1 MSMLISHQNL
11 PMLLGVCLN
20 EEPFLLITK
29 FIGIGNKSVSIE
41 EFVKKPGTFTVPKN
55 AIQIMEH
62 LVSQILQGNT
72 AIHHSGF
79 LHNHL
84 NTNNV
89 LVERQGNHFS
99 AVIIDFGKACS
110 LHKGIYYKLK
120 SVLVQRNHTFIAI
133 ST

>member
-1 MSMLISHQNL
+1 MLISHQNL

-41 EFVKKPGTFTVPKN
+41 EFVKKRGTFTVPKN

-89 LVERQGNHFS
+89 LVEGQGNHFS
-99 AVIIDFGKACS
+99 AVIIDFGKA
-110 LHKGIYYKLK
+110 
-120 SVLVQRNHTFIAI
+120 
-133 ST
+133 